1 MTILEAC
8 VCVLRERGGHMT
20 IREIHDAI
28 SLAQLYSFK
37 AKDPAS
43 VVAAALRRHLR
54 TGNSPSIVKVGA
66 GVFRSA

>member
-1 MTILEAC
+1 
-8 VCVLRERGGHMT
+8 MT